1 MVAGMLKHFTLSTIL
16 VGCLAGAAA
25 ADDPMTVTTD
35 TPEYCLSLAEHMR
48 AKGDMPQHALML
60 WQRGR
65 AMCLQ
70 GHIRSGLARLRRAN
84 LVMHGA
90 AE

>member
-1 MVAGMLKHFTLSTIL
+1 MLKHFTLSTAL
-16 VGCLAGAAA
+16 VGCLAAAVPP
-25 ADDPMTVTTD
+25 DDPMPITTD

-48 AKGDMPQHALML
+48 EKGEMPEHALRL

-70 GHIRSGLARLRRAN
+70 GHIRGGLARLRRAN
-84 LVMHGA
+84 LVIHGA

>member
-1 MVAGMLKHFTLSTIL
+1 MLKHLTLSTAL
-16 VGCLAGAAA
+16 VGCLTAAA
-25 ADDPMTVTTD
+25 PADDPMTVTTD
-35 TPEYCLSLAEHMR
+35 TLEYCLTLADQMR
-48 AKGDMPQHALML
+48 AKGDMPDHALML

-65 AMCLQ
+65 AMCEQ
-70 GHIRSGLARLRRAN
+70 GHVRGGLARLRRAN

>member
-1 MVAGMLKHFTLSTIL
+1 MVGPMLKHLTLSTAL
-16 VGCLAGAAA
+16 LGCLAATAP
-25 ADDPMTVTTD
+25 ADDPMTITTD

-48 AKGDMPQHALML
+48 ARGDMPQHALML

-70 GHIRSGLARLRRAN
+70 GHIRGGLARLRRAN

>member
-1 MVAGMLKHFTLSTIL
+1 MVETMLKHLTLSTVL
-16 VGCLAGAAA
+16 VGCLATAAPP
-25 ADDPMTVTTD
+25 DDPMTITTD
-35 TPEYCLSLAEHMR
+35 TPEYCLSLAEQMR
-48 AKGDMPQHALML
+48 AKGEMPQHALML
-60 WQRGR
+60 WERGR
-65 AMCLQ
+65 DMCLQ